1 MRLLVLAN
9 ETCAAAAVLDEVSYR
24 VGRASR
30 PVEVLVVAPALAGSR
45 LQHWL
50 STDVTDARS
59 RAAERLEASIDAL
72 AALGI
77 YARGELGDADPIQAL
92 EDGVRLFNPDEVLIA
107 THPHRR
113 SNWLERRVVDAARE
127 RLTIPVTHVVADLDF
142 EARFGE
148 VASRTERAPTS
159 PQASPPT
166 SIRLHHEVGYDG
178 ALAIR
183 TRGFTDLPCDD
194 GRSGVP
200 MSDRSHEHAEGPTVF
215 AIDVPAELAAAF
227 EVGTESDGTRVFCLP
242 AHLLNRFGPPRI
254 LGDDAIE

>member
-30 PVEVLVVAPALAGSR
+30 PVEVLVIAPALAGSR

-50 STDVTDARS
+50 STDVTDARA

-72 AALGI
+72 AELGI

-92 EDGVRLFNPDEVLIA
+92 EDGVRLFNPDEVVIA

-113 SNWLERRVVDAARE
+113 SNWLERRVVEAARE

-142 EARFGE
+142 EARSGGTIGRVEGPPTRF
-148 VASRTERAPTS
+148 AERAPST
-159 PQASPPT
+159 
-166 SIRLHHEVGYDG
+166 IRLHHEVGYDG

-183 TRGFTDLPCDD
+183 TRGFADLPCED

-200 MSDRSHEHAEGPTVF
+200 MSDRSHQHDDGPTVF
-215 AIDVPAELAAAF
+215 AVDVPAELAAAF
-227 EVGTESDGTRVFCLP
+227 EVGGQTDGTRVFCLP